1 MKFLFKPNTGADCL
15 LSCHEVFVVTL
26 SADADAVT
34 ALAAAVAVNVV
45 AAAHPHA
52 SLLKIFFS
60 ISFVA
65 FCTTFFRSVS
75 LFSSTAPLQR
85 CHPSSQL
92 KPFTP
97 EVIECR

>member
-45 AAAHPHA
+45 AAAHPRLH
-52 SLLKIFFS
+52 
-60 ISFVA
+60 
-65 FCTTFFRSVS
+65 
-75 LFSSTAPLQR
+75 
-85 CHPSSQL
+85 
-92 KPFTP
+92 
-97 EVIECR
+97 